1 MARRRGSVVPSP
13 IVSDD
18 SDDSDEFMM
27 DTDSDVDSDAS
38 GETDITTPIHHGDG
52 KKEKEKLEE
61 EEEEEEEEKED
72 EQQDIDDLAELLTEN
87 NHSPE
92 HYLNMMQ
99 TIDLSRTECVNY
111 AIGTLALQ
119 DRIRQEWLSYC
130 KFLKSDAKAM
140 YQQLDYR
147 VLYTFF
153 DWMLNQRRGKN
164 GRRRQGIKRKSAL
177 NTYWKNFRTVY
188 ELEMHEKID
197 KDTSRHIVKNG
208 IPVLVKK
215 YRLSNK
221 PRPKTTVYLD
231 DLIRVVETTVTT
243 TKKKFGHGRLRIS
256 LILYFQLAGFSANRP
271 QALLSLTEFVIP
283 EIIFDPSLILS
294 PQVILLGLLFADG
307 AFARLDG
314 ERILTSASQL
324 LDLDIPEDTYQLEF
338 NLDPGLSDIPILRRS
353 ERTLDGIRISDVEA
367 LTYNILLPWIK
378 CIGKISTIRQIVRP
392 YSLRYGAGKALDNSG
407 HISDAVRSLIFQHSD
422 PKTFLKYYL
431 HRKVDK
437 DVRAVVQGL
446 DPQQQIIRAACRMIR
461 TVNPRRPQELT
472 TEESSS
478 VNQQPHIK
486 ELIEKRDHLSKRL
499 GRPIARHKGTVKY
512 ELYTRVGRELAGARQ
527 RARDKLLLEKQ
538 EKFDFEEPLREIKRQ
553 LSGIKISRKVEKSLD
568 ANTAVPPVHRRLISA
583 LLSLPRET
591 LQDEMLR
598 RTEAID
604 AVVDYCRF
612 EEGETCRLPHDKRP
626 GPKVFQ
632 EVKIEIHVPPP
643 PPPPPSERDIALKA
657 VMEDHRPLYCFICL
671 DKFSTHGGV
680 SKHIRRKHLQHIK
693 PDDTIS
699 CRRCDI
705 TLDHKM
711 HLQSH
716 AFSVHQTVT

>member
-1 MARRRGSVVPSP
+1 MS
-13 IVSDD
+13 
-18 SDDSDEFMM
+18 M
-27 DTDSDVDSDAS
+27 T
-38 GETDITTPIHHGDG
+38 
-52 KKEKEKLEE
+52 
-61 EEEEEEEEKED
+61 
-72 EQQDIDDLAELLTEN
+72 
-87 NHSPE
+87 
-92 HYLNMMQ
+92 
-99 TIDLSRTECVNY
+99 SRTTFCPVHL
-111 AIGTLALQ
+111 TALY
-119 DRIRQEWLSYC
+119 SYC
-130 KFLKSDAKAM
+130 KFLKTDAMSM

-164 GRRRQGIKRKSAL
+164 GRRRQGIKCMSAL

-188 ELEMHEKID
+188 ELEMHGKID

-208 IPVLVKK
+208 MPLLVKK

-221 PRPKTTVYLD
+221 PRPKTTIYLD

-256 LILYFQLAGFSANRP
+256 LILYFQLAGFSANQP
-271 QALLSLTEFVIP
+271 QALLSLCYRHIKLTLIKDPEGGPNNILIEFTTEFTKQFLGEKEETEFVIP

-338 NLDPGLSDIPILRRS
+338 NLDPGLSDILILRRS

-378 CIGKISTIRQIVRP
+378 CIGKISTIRKIVRP
-392 YSLRYGAGKALDNSG
+392 CSLRYGAGKALDNSG

-437 DVRAVVQGL
+437 DVRAVIQGL
-446 DPQQQIIRAACRMIR
+446 DPQKQIIHAACRMIR
-461 TVNPRRPQELT
+461 TVNPRRPQQLT
-472 TEESSS
+472 TKESSS

-486 ELIEKRDHLSKRL
+486 ELIKKRDHLSKRL
-499 GRPIARHKGTVKY
+499 GRPISRHKGTVKY
-512 ELYTRVGRELAGARQ
+512 ELYTRVSRELAGARQ

-612 EEGETCRLPHDKRP
+612 EEGETCWLPHDKRP

-643 PPPPPSERDIALKA
+643 PPPPPSERDTALKA

-705 TLDHKM
+705 SLDHKM